1 MSDTVRYL
9 LTVLATLSICSCAT
23 VEPRTSTITNTIS
36 VPVPVPCIKAAD
48 IPARPKPTPI
58 DLDRATHDQ
67 VDAANAADLASLDG
81 YADIVEPLLKQC
93 AGPAP

>member
-1 MSDTVRYL
+1 MRVGSQLPFVGLFL
-9 LTVLATLSICSCAT
+9 LSACAT
-23 VEPRTSTITNTIS
+23 VEPRVSTVTNTVSI
-36 VPVPVPCIKAAD
+36 PIPVPCIKAAD

-81 YADIVEPLLKQC
+81 FADIVEPLLRQC
-93 AGPAP
+93 AGAAQ